1 MTITFKEFKNNVQ
14 ANARVFLGSFGDRT
28 NECYGREVKLIRFG
42 YKEKNSCWN
51 SKSFLSLP
59 LADGYEMD
67 VFTTCKFGRIDNPY
81 VKESA
86 VDFKSNRFC
95 IVAPTFAKDVE
106 KAYKRKNDMK
116 HCSIN
121 AQVLASVSKACATWI
136 RRSDYLKGKNEVEL
150 LPDYLILDA
159 CEKDEQKRDK
169 AVRRTLGFAEK
180 AFSKFLSKEGFA
192 NGDEYLARLEQ
203 DAKDRAAAEKAAARA
218 EKAAARAEK
227 AAEKKRVR
235 DIEYVNSHIFYE
247 NGEAYNYDYETF
259 IERHIKTGGHVM
271 FRTCA
276 VGRFNAIGC
285 LEQKDFDGY
294 SRSCSFPM
302 IRRGFHLTI
311 KKDYSIRLVGGLITF
326 YRGEFKR
333 DGMACEWVEQGR
345 AIADIDTKKGYL
357 VRGEHIE
364 AKTLEEAK
372 RINAEKRK
380 QQALDLLNAR
390 AKRAQKAAEKKQRM
404 EELAKYM
411 FTFEDSLNAGNCRPG
426 TQNFKNLVEREVG
439 HEVNEISLAD
449 LRKYGK
455 MFDLSYYADRV
466 INYVMNRK

>member
-1 MTITFKEFKNNVQ
+1 MTITFKEFKNNVK
-14 ANARVFLGSFGDRT
+14 ANATVFLGSFRFAEADERR
-28 NECYGREVKLIRFG
+28 GREVSVVHVG
-42 YKEKNSCWN
+42 YKEKNYCFDAS
-51 SKSFLSLP
+51 SFLSLP
-59 LADGYEMD
+59 LADSYKMD
-67 VFTTCKFGRIDNPY
+67 VYTDYNVGGWGTHY
-81 VKESA
+81 VKEESA
-86 VDFKSNRFC
+86 VDFNSNRFD
-95 IVAPTFAKDVE
+95 IIAPNFAKDVE

-121 AQVLASVSKACATWI
+121 AQVLASVSEACATWM

-159 CEKDEQKRDK
+159 CEKDEQKRNK

-180 AFSKFLSKEGFA
+180 AFAKFLSKEGFA
-192 NGDEYLARLEQ
+192 NGDEYLARFEQ
-203 DAKDRAAAEKAAARA
+203 EAKDKA
-218 EKAAARAEK
+218 AAARAEK

-247 NGEAYNYDYETF
+247 NGAAYNYDFETF
-259 IERHIKTGGHVM
+259 IDRHIKTGGHIM
-271 FRTCA
+271 FRTCE

-285 LEQKDFDGY
+285 WEQKDFDGY
-294 SRSCSFPM
+294 SRRCQFPM

-311 KKDYSIRLVGGLITF
+311 KKGYSIRLVGGLITF
-326 YRGEFKR
+326 YCGEFKR

-345 AIADIDTKKGYL
+345 AIADIDTKRGYL

-364 AKTLEEAK
+364 AKTLKEAK
-372 RINAEKRK
+372 LINAEKRK

-455 MFDLSYYADRV
+455 MFDLSYYTDRV
-466 INYVMNRK
+466 INYVINKK

>member
-1 MTITFKEFKNNVQ
+1 MTITFKDFKNNVK
-14 ANARVFLGSFGDRT
+14 ANATVYLGSFRRDEADERR
-28 NECYGREVKLIRFG
+28 GREVSVVHFG
-42 YKEKNSCWN
+42 YKERNYCWKA
-51 SKSFLSLP
+51 SYFLSLP
-59 LADGYEMD
+59 LADNYKMD
-67 VFTTCKFGRIDNPY
+67 VYTDSYSGWFTFY
-81 VKESA
+81 VNEESV
-86 VDFKSNRFC
+86 VDFNSNGFY
-95 IVAPTFAKDVE
+95 IIAPTFVKDVE

-121 AQVLASVSKACATWI
+121 AQVLASVSKACATWM

-180 AFSKFLSKEGFA
+180 AFAKFLSKEGFV

-203 DAKDRAAAEKAAARA
+203 DAKDKAAA

-247 NGEAYNYDYETF
+247 NGEAYNLDYETF

-285 LEQKDFDGY
+285 WEQKNFDGY
-294 SRSCSFPM
+294 SRRCQFPM
-302 IRRGFHLTI
+302 IERGFHLTI
-311 KKDYSIRLVGGLITF
+311 KKGYSIRLVGGLITF
-326 YRGEFKR
+326 YCGEFKR

-390 AKRAQKAAEKKQRM
+390 AKRAQKASEKKQRM

-455 MFDLSYYADRV
+455 MFDLSYYTDRV

>member
-1 MTITFKEFKNNVQ
+1 MTITFKDFKNNVK
-14 ANARVFLGSFGDRT
+14 ADASVYLGSFRWDEADERR
-28 NECYGREVKLIRFG
+28 GREVSVVHFG
-42 YKEKNSCWN
+42 YKERNYCWEA
-51 SKSFLSLP
+51 SSFLSLP
-59 LADGYEMD
+59 LADNYKMD
-67 VFTTCKFGRIDNPY
+67 VYTDSYSGWFTFY
-81 VKESA
+81 VNEESV
-86 VDFKSNRFC
+86 VDFNSNRFY
-95 IVAPTFAKDVE
+95 IIAPNFAKDVE

-121 AQVLASVSKACATWI
+121 AQVLASVSEACATWM

-169 AVRRTLGFAEK
+169 AVRRTLGFAKK
-180 AFSKFLSKEGFA
+180 AFAKFLSKEGFA

-203 DAKDRAAAEKAAARA
+203 EAKDKAAA

-247 NGEAYNYDYETF
+247 NGAAYNYDYETF
-259 IERHIKTGGHVM
+259 IDRHIKTGGHVM
-271 FRTCA
+271 FRTCE

-285 LEQKDFDGY
+285 WEQKDFDGY
-294 SRSCSFPM
+294 SRRCQFPM

-311 KKDYSIRLVGGLITF
+311 KKGYSIRLVGGLITF

-345 AIADIDTKKGYL
+345 ALADIDTKRGYL

-364 AKTLEEAK
+364 AKTLKDAK
-372 RINAEKRK
+372 LINAEKRK

-404 EELAKYM
+404 EELVKYM

-439 HEVNEISLAD
+439 HEVNEISLSD

-455 MFDLSYYADRV
+455 MFDLSYYTDRV

>member
-1 MTITFKEFKNNVQ
+1 MTITFKEFKNNVK
-14 ANARVFLGSFGDRT
+14 ANATVFLGSFRFAEADERR
-28 NECYGREVKLIRFG
+28 GREVSVVHFG
-42 YKEKNSCWN
+42 YKEKNYCFDAS
-51 SKSFLSLP
+51 SFLSLP
-59 LADGYEMD
+59 LADSYKMD
-67 VFTTCKFGRIDNPY
+67 VYTDYNVGGWGTHY
-81 VKESA
+81 VKEESA
-86 VDFKSNRFC
+86 VDFNSNRFY
-95 IVAPTFAKDVE
+95 IIAPNFAKDVE
-106 KAYKRKNDMK
+106 KVYKRKNDMK

-121 AQVLASVSKACATWI
+121 AQVLASVSEACATWM

-159 CEKDEQKRDK
+159 CEKDEQKRNK

-180 AFSKFLSKEGFA
+180 AFAKFLSKEGFV

-203 DAKDRAAAEKAAARA
+203 DAKDKAAA

-247 NGEAYNYDYETF
+247 NGAAYNYDYETF
-259 IERHIKTGGHVM
+259 IDRHIKTGGHVM

-285 LEQKDFDGY
+285 WEQKDFDGY
-294 SRSCSFPM
+294 SRRCQFPM

-311 KKDYSIRLVGGLITF
+311 KKGYSIRLVGGLITF

-345 AIADIDTKKGYL
+345 AIADIDTKRGYL

-364 AKTLEEAK
+364 AKTLKEAK

-380 QQALDLLNAR
+380 QQALVLLNAR

-404 EELAKYM
+404 EELAKYT

-426 TQNFKNLVEREVG
+426 TQNFKNLVEKEVG
-439 HEVNEISLAD
+439 HEVNEISLTD

-455 MFDLSYYADRV
+455 MFNLTYYTDRV
-466 INYVMNRK
+466 INYVINRK

>member
-1 MTITFKEFKNNVQ
+1 MTITFKEFKNNVK
-14 ANARVFLGSFGDRT
+14 ANATVFLGSFRFAEADERR
-28 NECYGREVKLIRFG
+28 GREVSVVHFG
-42 YKEKNSCWN
+42 YKEKNYCFDAS
-51 SKSFLSLP
+51 SFLSLP
-59 LADGYEMD
+59 LADSYKMD
-67 VFTTCKFGRIDNPY
+67 VYTDYNVGGWGTHY
-81 VKESA
+81 VKEESA
-86 VDFKSNRFC
+86 VDFNSNRFY
-95 IVAPTFAKDVE
+95 IIAPNFAKDVE

-121 AQVLASVSKACATWI
+121 AQVLASVSEACATWM
-136 RRSDYLKGKNEVEL
+136 RCSDYLKGKNEVEL

-169 AVRRTLGFAEK
+169 AVRRTLGFAKK
-180 AFSKFLSKEGFA
+180 AFAKFLSKEGFA

-203 DAKDRAAAEKAAARA
+203 EAKDKA
-218 EKAAARAEK
+218 AAARAEK

-247 NGEAYNYDYETF
+247 NGAAYNYDYETF
-259 IERHIKTGGHVM
+259 IDRHIKTGGHVM
-271 FRTCA
+271 FRTCE

-285 LEQKDFDGY
+285 WEQKDFDGY
-294 SRSCSFPM
+294 SRRCQFPM

-311 KKDYSIRLVGGLITF
+311 KKGYSIRLVGGLITF

-345 AIADIDTKKGYL
+345 AIADIDTKRGYL

-364 AKTLEEAK
+364 AKTLKEAK
-372 RINAEKRK
+372 FINAEKRK

-439 HEVNEISLAD
+439 HEVNEISLSD

-455 MFDLSYYADRV
+455 MFDLSYYTDRV

>member
-1 MTITFKEFKNNVQ
+1 MTITFKDFKNNVK
-14 ANARVFLGSFGDRT
+14 ADASVYLGSFRWDEADERR
-28 NECYGREVKLIRFG
+28 GREVSVVHFG
-42 YKEKNSCWN
+42 YKERNYCWEA
-51 SKSFLSLP
+51 SSFLSLP
-59 LADGYEMD
+59 LADNYKMD
-67 VFTTCKFGRIDNPY
+67 VYTDSYSGWFTFY
-81 VKESA
+81 VNEESV
-86 VDFKSNRFC
+86 VDFNSNGFY
-95 IVAPTFAKDVE
+95 IIAPNFAKDVE

-121 AQVLASVSKACATWI
+121 AQVLASVSEACATWM
-136 RRSDYLKGKNEVEL
+136 RCSDYLKGKNEVEL

-169 AVRRTLGFAEK
+169 AVRRTLGFAK
-180 AFSKFLSKEGFA
+180 KTFAKFLSKEGFA

-203 DAKDRAAAEKAAARA
+203 EAKDKAAA

-247 NGEAYNYDYETF
+247 NGAAYNYDYETF
-259 IERHIKTGGHVM
+259 IDRHIKTGGHVM
-271 FRTCA
+271 FRTCE

-285 LEQKDFDGY
+285 WEQKDFDGY
-294 SRSCSFPM
+294 SRRCQFPM

-311 KKDYSIRLVGGLITF
+311 KKGYSIRLVGGLITF

-345 AIADIDTKKGYL
+345 ALADIDTKRGYL

-364 AKTLEEAK
+364 AKTLKDAK
-372 RINAEKRK
+372 LINAEKRK

-439 HEVNEISLAD
+439 HEVNEISLSD

-455 MFDLSYYADRV
+455 MFDLSYYTDRV

>member
-1 MTITFKEFKNNVQ
+1 MTITFKDFKNNVK
-14 ANARVFLGSFGDRT
+14 ANATVYLGSFRRDEADERR
-28 NECYGREVKLIRFG
+28 GREVSVVHFG
-42 YKEKNSCWN
+42 YKERNYCWKA
-51 SKSFLSLP
+51 SYFLSLP
-59 LADGYEMD
+59 LADNYKMD
-67 VFTTCKFGRIDNPY
+67 VYTDSYSGWFTFY
-81 VKESA
+81 VNEESV
-86 VDFKSNRFC
+86 VDFNSNGFY
-95 IVAPTFAKDVE
+95 IIAPTFVKDVE

-121 AQVLASVSKACATWI
+121 AQVLASVSKACATWM

-169 AVRRTLGFAEK
+169 AVRRTLGFAKK
-180 AFSKFLSKEGFA
+180 AFAKFLSKEGFA

-203 DAKDRAAAEKAAARA
+203 DAKDKAAA

-247 NGEAYNYDYETF
+247 NGEAYNLDYETF

-285 LEQKDFDGY
+285 WEQKNFDGY
-294 SRSCSFPM
+294 SRRCQFPM
-302 IRRGFHLTI
+302 IERGFHLTI
-311 KKDYSIRLVGGLITF
+311 KKGYSIRLVGGLITF
-326 YRGEFKR
+326 YCGEFKR

-390 AKRAQKAAEKKQRM
+390 AKRAQKASEKKQRM

-449 LRKYGK
+449 IRKYGK
-455 MFDLSYYADRV
+455 MFDLSYYTDRV

>member
-1 MTITFKEFKNNVQ
+1 MTITFKDFKNNVK
-14 ANARVFLGSFGDRT
+14 ADASVYLGSFRWDEADERR
-28 NECYGREVKLIRFG
+28 GREVSVVHFG
-42 YKEKNSCWN
+42 YKERNYCWEA
-51 SKSFLSLP
+51 SSFLSLP
-59 LADGYEMD
+59 LADNYKMD
-67 VFTTCKFGRIDNPY
+67 VYTDSYSGWFTFY
-81 VKESA
+81 VNEESV
-86 VDFKSNRFC
+86 VDFNSNRFY
-95 IVAPTFAKDVE
+95 IIAPNFAKDVE

-121 AQVLASVSKACATWI
+121 AQVLASVSEACATWM

-180 AFSKFLSKEGFA
+180 AFAKFLSKEGFA

-203 DAKDRAAAEKAAARA
+203 EAKDKAAAEKAT
-218 EKAAARAEK
+218 ARAEK

-247 NGEAYNYDYETF
+247 NGAAYNYDYETF
-259 IERHIKTGGHVM
+259 IDRHIKTGGHVM
-271 FRTCA
+271 FRTCE

-285 LEQKDFDGY
+285 WEQKDFDGY
-294 SRSCSFPM
+294 SRRCQFPM

-311 KKDYSIRLVGGLITF
+311 KKGYSIRLVGGLITF

-345 AIADIDTKKGYL
+345 AIADIDTKRGYL

-364 AKTLEEAK
+364 AKTLKDAK
-372 RINAEKRK
+372 LINAEKRK
-380 QQALDLLNAR
+380 QQTLDLLNAR

-404 EELAKYM
+404 EELVKYM

-439 HEVNEISLAD
+439 HEVNEISLSD

-455 MFDLSYYADRV
+455 MFDSSYYTDRV

>member
-1 MTITFKEFKNNVQ
+1 MTITFKDFKNNVK
-14 ANARVFLGSFGDRT
+14 ANATVYLGSFRSSEADERR
-28 NECYGREVKLIRFG
+28 GREVSVVHFG
-42 YKEKNSCWN
+42 YKERNYCWEA
-51 SKSFLSLP
+51 SSFLSLP
-59 LADGYEMD
+59 LADNYKMD
-67 VFTTCKFGRIDNPY
+67 VYTDSYSDWSTFY
-81 VKESA
+81 VNEESV
-86 VDFKSNRFC
+86 VDFNSNGFY
-95 IVAPTFAKDVE
+95 IIAPTFVKDVE

-121 AQVLASVSKACATWI
+121 AQVLASMSKACATWM

-169 AVRRTLGFAEK
+169 AVRRTLGFAKK
-180 AFSKFLSKEGFA
+180 AFAKFLSKEGFA

-203 DAKDRAAAEKAAARA
+203 DAKDKAAA

-247 NGEAYNYDYETF
+247 NGEAYNLDYKTF

-285 LEQKDFDGY
+285 WEQKNFDGY
-294 SRSCSFPM
+294 SRRCQFPM
-302 IRRGFHLTI
+302 IERGFHLTI
-311 KKDYSIRLVGGLITF
+311 KKGYSIRLVGGLITF
-326 YRGEFKR
+326 YCGEFKR

-345 AIADIDTKKGYL
+345 AIADIDTKKGFL

-390 AKRAQKAAEKKQRM
+390 AKRAQKASEKKQRM

-426 TQNFKNLVEREVG
+426 TQNFKNLLEREVG

-455 MFDLSYYADRV
+455 MFDLSYYTDRV

>member
-1 MTITFKEFKNNVQ
+1 MTITFKEFKNNVK
-14 ANARVFLGSFGDRT
+14 ANATVFLGSFRFAEADERR
-28 NECYGREVKLIRFG
+28 GREVSVVHFG
-42 YKEKNSCWN
+42 YKEKNYCFDAS
-51 SKSFLSLP
+51 SFLSLP
-59 LADGYEMD
+59 LADSYKMD
-67 VFTTCKFGRIDNPY
+67 VYTDYNVGGWGTHY
-81 VKESA
+81 VKEESA
-86 VDFKSNRFC
+86 VDFNSNRFY
-95 IVAPTFAKDVE
+95 IIAPNFAKDVE

-121 AQVLASVSKACATWI
+121 AQVLASVSEACATWM

-150 LPDYLILDA
+150 LSEYLILDA
-159 CEKDEQKRDK
+159 CEKDEQKRNK

-180 AFSKFLSKEGFA
+180 AFVKFLSKEGFV

-203 DAKDRAAAEKAAARA
+203 EAKDKA
-218 EKAAARAEK
+218 AAARAEK

-247 NGEAYNYDYETF
+247 NGAAYNYDYETF
-259 IERHIKTGGHVM
+259 IDRHIKTGGHVM
-271 FRTCA
+271 FRTCE

-285 LEQKDFDGY
+285 WEQKDFDGY
-294 SRSCSFPM
+294 SRRCQFPM

-311 KKDYSIRLVGGLITF
+311 KKGYSIRLVGGLITF
-326 YRGEFKR
+326 YCGEFKR

-345 AIADIDTKKGYL
+345 AIADIDTKRGYL

-364 AKTLEEAK
+364 AKTLKEAK
-372 RINAEKRK
+372 LINAEKRK

-455 MFDLSYYADRV
+455 MFDLSYYTDRV
-466 INYVMNRK
+466 INYVINKK

>member
-1 MTITFKEFKNNVQ
+1 MTITFKDFKNNVK
-14 ANARVFLGSFGDRT
+14 ADASVYLGSFRWDEADERR
-28 NECYGREVKLIRFG
+28 GREVSVVHFG
-42 YKEKNSCWN
+42 YKERNYCWEA
-51 SKSFLSLP
+51 SSFLSLP
-59 LADGYEMD
+59 LADNYKMD
-67 VFTTCKFGRIDNPY
+67 VYTDSYSGWFTFY
-81 VKESA
+81 VNEESV
-86 VDFKSNRFC
+86 VDFNSNGFY
-95 IVAPTFAKDVE
+95 IIAPNFAKDVE

-121 AQVLASVSKACATWI
+121 AQVFASVSEACATWM
-136 RRSDYLKGKNEVEL
+136 RCSDYLKGKNEVEL

-169 AVRRTLGFAEK
+169 AVRRTLGFAKK
-180 AFSKFLSKEGFA
+180 AFAKFLSKEGFA

-203 DAKDRAAAEKAAARA
+203 EAKDKAAA

-247 NGEAYNYDYETF
+247 NGAAYNYDYETF
-259 IERHIKTGGHVM
+259 IDRHIKTGGHVM
-271 FRTCA
+271 FRTCE

-285 LEQKDFDGY
+285 WEQKDFDGY
-294 SRSCSFPM
+294 SRRCQFPM

-311 KKDYSIRLVGGLITF
+311 KKGYSIRLVGGLITF

-345 AIADIDTKKGYL
+345 ALADIDTKRGYL

-364 AKTLEEAK
+364 AKTLKDAK
-372 RINAEKRK
+372 LINAEKRK

-426 TQNFKNLVEREVG
+426 KNLVEREVG
-439 HEVNEISLAD
+439 HEVNEISLSD

-455 MFDLSYYADRV
+455 MFDLSYYTDRV

>member
-1 MTITFKEFKNNVQ
+1 MTITFKEFKNNVK
-14 ANARVFLGSFGDRT
+14 ANATVFLGSFRFAEADERR
-28 NECYGREVKLIRFG
+28 GREVSVVHFG
-42 YKEKNSCWN
+42 YKEKNYCFDAS
-51 SKSFLSLP
+51 SFLSLP
-59 LADGYEMD
+59 LADSYKMD
-67 VFTTCKFGRIDNPY
+67 VYTDYNVGGWGTHY
-81 VKESA
+81 VKEESA
-86 VDFKSNRFC
+86 VDFNSNRFY
-95 IVAPTFAKDVE
+95 IIAPNFAKDVE

-121 AQVLASVSKACATWI
+121 AQVLASVSEACATWM

-150 LPDYLILDA
+150 LSEYLILDA
-159 CEKDEQKRDK
+159 CEKDEQKRNK

-180 AFSKFLSKEGFA
+180 AFAKFLSKEGFA

-203 DAKDRAAAEKAAARA
+203 EAKDKA
-218 EKAAARAEK
+218 AAARAEK

-247 NGEAYNYDYETF
+247 NGAAYNYDYETF
-259 IERHIKTGGHVM
+259 IDRHIKTGGHVM
-271 FRTCA
+271 FRTCE

-285 LEQKDFDGY
+285 WEQKDFDGY
-294 SRSCSFPM
+294 SRRCQFPM

-311 KKDYSIRLVGGLITF
+311 KKGYSIRLVGGLITF
-326 YRGEFKR
+326 YCGEFKR

-345 AIADIDTKKGYL
+345 VIADIDTKRGYL

-364 AKTLEEAK
+364 AKTLKEAK
-372 RINAEKRK
+372 LINAEKRK

-455 MFDLSYYADRV
+455 MFDLSYYTDRV
-466 INYVMNRK
+466 INYVINKK

>member
-1 MTITFKEFKNNVQ
+1 MTITFKEFKNNVK
-14 ANARVFLGSFGDRT
+14 ANATVFLGSFRFAEADERR
-28 NECYGREVKLIRFG
+28 GREVSVVHFG
-42 YKEKNSCWN
+42 YKEKNYCFDAS
-51 SKSFLSLP
+51 SFLSLP
-59 LADGYEMD
+59 LADSYKMD
-67 VFTTCKFGRIDNPY
+67 VYTDYNVGGWGTHY
-81 VKESA
+81 VKEESA
-86 VDFKSNRFC
+86 VDFNSNRFY
-95 IVAPTFAKDVE
+95 IIAPYFAKDVE

-121 AQVLASVSKACATWI
+121 AQVLASVSEACATWM
-136 RRSDYLKGKNEVEL
+136 RRSDYLKGKNEVVL

-159 CEKDEQKRDK
+159 CEKDEQKRNK

-180 AFSKFLSKEGFA
+180 AFAKFLSKEGFA

-203 DAKDRAAAEKAAARA
+203 EAKDKA
-218 EKAAARAEK
+218 AAARAEK

-247 NGEAYNYDYETF
+247 NGAAYNYDYETF
-259 IERHIKTGGHVM
+259 IDRHIKTGGHVM
-271 FRTCA
+271 FRTCK

-285 LEQKDFDGY
+285 WEQKDFDGY
-294 SRSCSFPM
+294 SRRCQFPM

-311 KKDYSIRLVGGLITF
+311 KKGYSIRLVGGLITF

-345 AIADIDTKKGYL
+345 AIADIDTKRGYL

-364 AKTLEEAK
+364 AKTLKEAK
-372 RINAEKRK
+372 LINAEKRK

-455 MFDLSYYADRV
+455 MFDLSYYTDRV
-466 INYVMNRK
+466 INYVINKK

>member
-1 MTITFKEFKNNVQ
+1 MTITFKDFKNNVK
-14 ANARVFLGSFGDRT
+14 ANATVFLGSFRFAEADERR
-28 NECYGREVKLIRFG
+28 GRAVSFFHFG
-42 YKEKNSCWN
+42 YKEKNYYFDVS
-51 SKSFLSLP
+51 SFLSLP
-59 LADGYEMD
+59 FADSYKMD
-67 VFTTCKFGRIDNPY
+67 VYTDYNVGGWGTHY
-81 VKESA
+81 VKEESA
-86 VDFKSNRFC
+86 VDFNSNIFY
-95 IVAPTFAKDVE
+95 IIAPNFAKDVE

-121 AQVLASVSKACATWI
+121 AQVFASVSEACATWM

-180 AFSKFLSKEGFA
+180 AFAKFLSKEGFV

-203 DAKDRAAAEKAAARA
+203 DAKDKAAA

-247 NGEAYNYDYETF
+247 NGAAYNYDYETF
-259 IERHIKTGGHVM
+259 IDRHIKTGGHVM
-271 FRTCA
+271 FRTCE

-285 LEQKDFDGY
+285 REQKDFDGY
-294 SRSCSFPM
+294 SRRCQFPM

-311 KKDYSIRLVGGLITF
+311 KKGYSIRLVGGLITF

-345 AIADIDTKKGYL
+345 AIADIDTKKGFL

-404 EELAKYM
+404 EELVKYM

-439 HEVNEISLAD
+439 HEVNEISLVD

-455 MFDLSYYADRV
+455 MFDLSYYTDRV
-466 INYVMNRK
+466 INYVINKK

>member
-1 MTITFKEFKNNVQ
+1 MTITFKEFKNNVK
-14 ANARVFLGSFGDRT
+14 ADASVYLGSFRFDEADERR
-28 NECYGREVKLIRFG
+28 GREVSVVHFG
-42 YKEKNSCWN
+42 YKERNYCWEA
-51 SKSFLSLP
+51 SSFLSLP
-59 LADGYEMD
+59 LADSYKMD
-67 VFTTCKFGRIDNPY
+67 VYTDSYSGWFTFY
-81 VKESA
+81 VNEESV
-86 VDFKSNRFC
+86 VDFNSNGFY
-95 IVAPTFAKDVE
+95 IIAPNFAKDVE

-121 AQVLASVSKACATWI
+121 AQVLASVSEACATWM
-136 RRSDYLKGKNEVEL
+136 RRSDYLNGKNEVEL
-150 LPDYLILDA
+150 LPDYLIHDA
-159 CEKDEQKRDK
+159 CEKDEQKRNK

-180 AFSKFLSKEGFA
+180 AFAKFLSKEGFA

-203 DAKDRAAAEKAAARA
+203 DAKDKAAA

-247 NGEAYNYDYETF
+247 NGAAYNYDYETF
-259 IERHIKTGGHVM
+259 IDRHIKTGGHVM
-271 FRTCA
+271 FRTCE

-285 LEQKDFDGY
+285 WEQKDFDGY

-311 KKDYSIRLVGGLITF
+311 KKGYSIRLVGGLITF
-326 YRGEFKR
+326 YRGELKR

-345 AIADIDTKKGYL
+345 AIADIVTKKGYL

-364 AKTLEEAK
+364 AKTLKEAK

-380 QQALDLLNAR
+380 QQALVLLNAR

-411 FTFEDSLNAGNCRPG
+411 FSFEDSLNAGNCRPG
-426 TQNFKNLVEREVG
+426 TQNFKNLVEKEVG
-439 HEVNEISLAD
+439 HEVNEISLTD

-455 MFDLSYYADRV
+455 MFNLTYYTDRV
-466 INYVMNRK
+466 INYVINRK

>member
-1 MTITFKEFKNNVQ
+1 MTITFKDFKNNVK
-14 ANARVFLGSFGDRT
+14 ANATVYLGSFRRDEADERR
-28 NECYGREVKLIRFG
+28 GREVSVVHFG
-42 YKEKNSCWN
+42 YKERNYCWEA
-51 SKSFLSLP
+51 SYFLSLP
-59 LADGYEMD
+59 LADNYKMD
-67 VFTTCKFGRIDNPY
+67 VYTDSYSGWFTFY
-81 VKESA
+81 VNEESV
-86 VDFKSNRFC
+86 VDFNSNGFY
-95 IVAPTFAKDVE
+95 IIAPTFVKDVE

-121 AQVLASVSKACATWI
+121 AQVLASVSKACATWM

-169 AVRRTLGFAEK
+169 AVRRTLGFAKK
-180 AFSKFLSKEGFA
+180 AFAKFLSKEGFA

-203 DAKDRAAAEKAAARA
+203 DAKDKAAA

-247 NGEAYNYDYETF
+247 NGEAYNLDYETF

-285 LEQKDFDGY
+285 WEQKNFDGY
-294 SRSCSFPM
+294 SRRCQFPM
-302 IRRGFHLTI
+302 IERGFHLTI
-311 KKDYSIRLVGGLITF
+311 KKGYSIRLVGGLITF
-326 YRGEFKR
+326 YCGEFKR

-390 AKRAQKAAEKKQRM
+390 AKRAQKASEKKQRM

-426 TQNFKNLVEREVG
+426 THNFKNLVEREVG

-449 LRKYGK
+449 IRKYGK
-455 MFDLSYYADRV
+455 MFDLSYYTDRV

>member
-1 MTITFKEFKNNVQ
+1 MIITFKEFKNNVK
-14 ANARVFLGSFGDRT
+14 ANATVHLGSFRRDEADERL
-28 NECYGREVKLIRFG
+28 GREVSVVRFG
-42 YKEKNSCWN
+42 YKERNYGWEAS
-51 SKSFLSLP
+51 SFLSLP
-59 LADGYEMD
+59 LADNYKMD
-67 VFTTCKFGRIDNPY
+67 VYTDSYSGWFTFY
-81 VKESA
+81 VKEESV
-86 VDFKSNRFC
+86 VDFNSNGFY
-95 IVAPTFAKDVE
+95 IIAPTFVKDVE

-121 AQVLASVSKACATWI
+121 AQVLASVSEACATWM

-159 CEKDEQKRDK
+159 CEKDEQKRAK

-180 AFSKFLSKEGFA
+180 AFSKFLNKEGFA
-192 NGDEYLARLEQ
+192 NGDEYLARLKQ
-203 DAKDRAAAEKAAARA
+203 DAKDKAAA

-247 NGEAYNYDYETF
+247 HGAAYNYDYETF
-259 IERHIKTGGHVM
+259 IDRHIKTGGHVM

-276 VGRFNAIGC
+276 VGRFNAIDC
-285 LEQKDFDGY
+285 WEEKDFDGY
-294 SRSCSFPM
+294 SRRCQFPM

-311 KKDYSIRLVGGLITF
+311 KNGYSIRLVGGLITF

-333 DGMACEWVEQGR
+333 DGMECEWVEQGR

-372 RINAEKRK
+372 RINAENRK
-380 QQALDLLNAR
+380 QQALALLNAR

-439 HEVNEISLAD
+439 HEVNEISLSD

-455 MFDLSYYADRV
+455 KFNLSYYTDRV
-466 INYVMNRK
+466 ITYVMNRK

>member
-1 MTITFKEFKNNVQ
+1 MIITFKEFKNNVK
-14 ANARVFLGSFGDRT
+14 ANATVYLGSFRRDEADERR
-28 NECYGREVKLIRFG
+28 GREVSVVHFG
-42 YKEKNSCWN
+42 YKEKNYCFDAS
-51 SKSFLSLP
+51 SFLSLP
-59 LADGYEMD
+59 LADSYKMD
-67 VFTTCKFGRIDNPY
+67 VYTDYNVGGWGTHY
-81 VKESA
+81 VKEESA
-86 VDFKSNRFC
+86 VDFNSNRFY
-95 IVAPTFAKDVE
+95 IIAPNFAKDVE

-121 AQVLASVSKACATWI
+121 AQVLASVSEACATWM

-150 LPDYLILDA
+150 LSEYLIIDA
-159 CEKDEQKRDK
+159 CEKDEQKRNK

-180 AFSKFLSKEGFA
+180 AFAKFLSKEGFV

-203 DAKDRAAAEKAAARA
+203 EAKDKA
-218 EKAAARAEK
+218 AAARAEK

-247 NGEAYNYDYETF
+247 NGAAYNYDYETF
-259 IERHIKTGGHVM
+259 IDRHIKTGGHVM
-271 FRTCA
+271 FRTCE

-285 LEQKDFDGY
+285 WEQKDFDGY
-294 SRSCSFPM
+294 SRRCQFPM

-311 KKDYSIRLVGGLITF
+311 KKGYSIRLVGGLITF
-326 YRGEFKR
+326 YCGEFKR

-345 AIADIDTKKGYL
+345 AIADIDTKRGYL

-364 AKTLEEAK
+364 AKTLKEAK
-372 RINAEKRK
+372 LINAEKRK

-455 MFDLSYYADRV
+455 MFDLSYYTDRV

>member
-1 MTITFKEFKNNVQ
+1 MTITFKEFKNNVK
-14 ANARVFLGSFGDRT
+14 ANATVFLGSFRFAEADERR
-28 NECYGREVKLIRFG
+28 GREVSVVHFG
-42 YKEKNSCWN
+42 YKEKNYCFDAS
-51 SKSFLSLP
+51 SFLSLP
-59 LADGYEMD
+59 LADSYKMD
-67 VFTTCKFGRIDNPY
+67 VYTDYNVGGWGTHY
-81 VKESA
+81 VKEESA
-86 VDFKSNRFC
+86 VDFNSNRFY
-95 IVAPTFAKDVE
+95 IIAPNFAKDVE

-121 AQVLASVSKACATWI
+121 AQVLASVSEACATWM

-150 LPDYLILDA
+150 LSEYLILDA
-159 CEKDEQKRDK
+159 CEKDEQKRNK

-180 AFSKFLSKEGFA
+180 AFAKFLSKEGFA

-203 DAKDRAAAEKAAARA
+203 EAKDKA
-218 EKAAARAEK
+218 AAARAEK

-247 NGEAYNYDYETF
+247 NGAAYNYDYETF
-259 IERHIKTGGHVM
+259 IDRHIKTGGHVM
-271 FRTCA
+271 FRTCE

-285 LEQKDFDGY
+285 WEQKDFDGY
-294 SRSCSFPM
+294 SRRCQFPM

-311 KKDYSIRLVGGLITF
+311 KKGYSIRLVGGLITF
-326 YRGEFKR
+326 YCGEFKR

-345 AIADIDTKKGYL
+345 AIADIDTKRGYL

-364 AKTLEEAK
+364 AKTLKEAK
-372 RINAEKRK
+372 LINAEKRK

-455 MFDLSYYADRV
+455 MFDLSYYTDRV
-466 INYVMNRK
+466 INYVINKK

>member
-1 MTITFKEFKNNVQ
+1 MTITFKEFKNNVK
-14 ANARVFLGSFGDRT
+14 ANATVFLGSFRFAEADER
-28 NECYGREVKLIRFG
+28 CGREVSVVHFG
-42 YKEKNSCWN
+42 YKEKNYCFDAS
-51 SKSFLSLP
+51 SFLSLP
-59 LADGYEMD
+59 LADSYKMD
-67 VFTTCKFGRIDNPY
+67 VYTDYNVGGWGTHY
-81 VKESA
+81 VKEESA
-86 VDFKSNRFC
+86 VDFNSNRFY
-95 IVAPTFAKDVE
+95 IIAPSFAKDVD

-121 AQVLASVSKACATWI
+121 AQVLASVSEACATWM

-169 AVRRTLGFAEK
+169 AVRRTLGFAER
-180 AFSKFLSKEGFA
+180 AFAKFLSKEGFV

-203 DAKDRAAAEKAAARA
+203 DAKDKAAA

-235 DIEYVNSHIFYE
+235 DIEYLNSHIFYE
-247 NGEAYNYDYETF
+247 NGAAYNYDYETF
-259 IERHIKTGGHVM
+259 IDRHIKTGGHVM
-271 FRTCA
+271 FRTCE

-285 LEQKDFDGY
+285 WEQKDFDGY
-294 SRSCSFPM
+294 SRRCQFPM

-311 KKDYSIRLVGGLITF
+311 KKGYSIRLVGGLITF

-345 AIADIDTKKGYL
+345 AIADIDTKRGYL

-364 AKTLEEAK
+364 AKTLKEAK
-372 RINAEKRK
+372 LINAEKRK

-439 HEVNEISLAD
+439 HEVNEISLSD

-455 MFDLSYYADRV
+455 MFDLSYYTDRV

>member
-1 MTITFKEFKNNVQ
+1 MTITFKDFKNNVK
-14 ANARVFLGSFGDRT
+14 ADASVYLGSFRWDEADERR
-28 NECYGREVKLIRFG
+28 GREVSVVHFG
-42 YKEKNSCWN
+42 YKERNYYWKAS
-51 SKSFLSLP
+51 SFLSLP
-59 LADGYEMD
+59 LADNYKMD
-67 VFTTCKFGRIDNPY
+67 VYTDSYSGWFTFY
-81 VKESA
+81 VNEESV
-86 VDFKSNRFC
+86 VDFNSNRFY
-95 IVAPTFAKDVE
+95 IIAPNFAKDVE

-121 AQVLASVSKACATWI
+121 AQVLASVSEACATWM

-180 AFSKFLSKEGFA
+180 AFAKFLSKEGFA

-203 DAKDRAAAEKAAARA
+203 EAKDKAAAEKAT
-218 EKAAARAEK
+218 ARAEK

-247 NGEAYNYDYETF
+247 NGAAYNYDYETF
-259 IERHIKTGGHVM
+259 IDRHIKTGGHVM
-271 FRTCA
+271 FRTCE

-285 LEQKDFDGY
+285 WEQKDFDGY
-294 SRSCSFPM
+294 SRRCQFPM

-311 KKDYSIRLVGGLITF
+311 KKGYSIRLVGGLITF

-345 AIADIDTKKGYL
+345 AIADIDTKRGYL

-364 AKTLEEAK
+364 AKTLKDAK
-372 RINAEKRK
+372 LINAEKRK
-380 QQALDLLNAR
+380 QQTLDLLNAR

-404 EELAKYM
+404 EELVKYM

-439 HEVNEISLAD
+439 HEVNEISLSD

-455 MFDLSYYADRV
+455 MFDLSYYTDRV

>member
-1 MTITFKEFKNNVQ
+1 MTITFKEFKNNVK
-14 ANARVFLGSFGDRT
+14 ANATVFLGSFRFAEADERR
-28 NECYGREVKLIRFG
+28 GREVSVVHFG
-42 YKEKNSCWN
+42 YKEKNFCFDAS
-51 SKSFLSLP
+51 SFLSLP
-59 LADGYEMD
+59 LADSYKMD
-67 VFTTCKFGRIDNPY
+67 VYTDYNVGGWGTHY
-81 VKESA
+81 VKEESA
-86 VDFKSNRFC
+86 VDFNSNRFD
-95 IVAPTFAKDVE
+95 IIAPNFAKDVE

-121 AQVLASVSKACATWI
+121 AQVLASVSEACATWM

-159 CEKDEQKRDK
+159 CEKDEQKRNK

-180 AFSKFLSKEGFA
+180 AFAKFLSKEGFA
-192 NGDEYLARLEQ
+192 NGDEYLARFEQ
-203 DAKDRAAAEKAAARA
+203 EAKDKA
-218 EKAAARAEK
+218 AAARAEK

-247 NGEAYNYDYETF
+247 NGAAYNYDFETF
-259 IERHIKTGGHVM
+259 IDRHIKTGGHIM
-271 FRTCA
+271 FRTCE

-285 LEQKDFDGY
+285 WEQKDFDGY
-294 SRSCSFPM
+294 SRRCQFPM

-311 KKDYSIRLVGGLITF
+311 KKGYSIRLVGGLITF
-326 YRGEFKR
+326 YCGEFKR

-345 AIADIDTKKGYL
+345 AIADIDTKRGYL

-364 AKTLEEAK
+364 AKTLKEAK
-372 RINAEKRK
+372 LINAEKRK

-455 MFDLSYYADRV
+455 MFDLSYYTDRV
-466 INYVMNRK
+466 INYVINKK